1 MNLRIKI
8 KNYLS
13 REKKKLGM
21 ISLGKRTISNNAPV
35 FVIAEAASNHMCNMK
50 LAKQMIDKAS
60 EAGVDAI
67 KFQTYK
73 AEKLVTK
80 DATAF
85 WGNEKISQVEYYK
98 KLDLFGK
105 IEFEEL
111 FKYANEKGILGFS
124 SPFDSESSNML
135 NELGMP
141 LFKIASCDIT
151 NIQHLRQIANYKKPI
166 ILSTGAST
174 VEEIDRAIYT
184 IFKEGNFQLILLAC
198 TLNYPTPFNQ
208 ANFRRIQ
215 TLKEQYPELT
225 IGISDH
231 TEPDPNMV
239 APAVAVS
246 LGARVIEKHYTLD
259 RSMTGSGHFFALS
272 PNDLKMMVE
281 NIRIAQTILGK
292 GNLGVADGEEK
303 AWKSARR
310 SIVADVFIPKGTIIK
325 SDMLGFKRP
334 AIGISASKIDEIVGK
349 KTTCDLLPDHFLS
362 WNDLELHAQ

>member
-1 MNLRIKI
+1 MSLYIKI
-8 KNYLS
+8 KEHLTH
-13 REKKKLGM
+13 EAKTLGT
-21 ISLGKRTISNNAPV
+21 ISIGKRIISNNTPV
-35 FVIAEAASNHMCNMK
+35 FVIAEAASNHMCDLE

-85 WGNEKISQVEYYK
+85 WGNETISQIEYYK

-105 IEFEEL
+105 PEFEEL
-111 FKYANEKGILGFS
+111 FKYAVDKGIIGFS
-124 SPFDSESSNML
+124 SPFDAESSDML

-141 LFKIASCDIT
+141 LFKIASCDIP
-151 NIQHLRQIANYKKPI
+151 NIQHIRQIANFKKPI

-184 IFKEGNFQLILLAC
+184 IFKEDNFQLILLAC
-198 TLNYPTPFNQ
+198 TLNYPTPYHQ

-215 TLKEQYPELT
+215 TLKERYPELT

-231 TEPDPNMV
+231 TEPDPNMI

-259 RSMTGSGHFFALS
+259 KRMTGSGHFFAMS

-281 NIRIAQTILGK
+281 NVRITQTMLGE
-292 GNLGVADGEEK
+292 GNLGVAEGEEK

-310 SIVADVFIPKGTIIK
+310 SIVADIFIPKGTIIK

-334 AIGISASKIDEIVGK
+334 AIGISASKIDDIVGK
-349 KTTCDLLPDHFLS
+349 KTICDLPKDHFLS
-362 WNDLELHAQ
+362 WEDIE